1 MQQIDFFIDLK
12 KCPLPSCTPQPP
24 IDYFKN
30 DIVYWEAWEVKDGRV
45 RSATGSGQGT
55 DTFEILNSLEN
66 LLGNFETKA
75 WAKYIPNYLPP
86 YDWKPR
92 TVEQAGDLPS
102 TSILPLGWSNVN
114 SLYRRVE
121 GRFNCCK
128 TLRPTYVKR
137 EIQDNQIK
145 N

>member
-86 YDWKPR
+86 C
-92 TVEQAGDLPS
+92 QHLAL
-102 TSILPLGWSNVN
+102 
-114 SLYRRVE
+114 
-121 GRFNCCK
+121 
-128 TLRPTYVKR
+128 
-137 EIQDNQIK
+137 
-145 N
+145 